1 MKNTCPLERPAHFA
15 AALLVSAL
23 LLAGCSRSDHP
34 AGTIVLSGN
43 IEVTDAQLGFKLP
56 GRVAERLVSEG
67 DKVNAGQLIAKLDDA
82 EQKEEVAL
90 RQAEVGVAQAALA
103 ELEAGSRPQ
112 EIAAAEATLRSAEA
126 ERERA
131 HLDFNRQQQLREH
144 DAIADRQIEASR
156 AQLTVAE
163 AHAAEAAAHLKLVQE
178 GPRAETIQQARARV
192 AQARAALE
200 LAQTRLDE
208 TNLTSPLTGVVL
220 SHNVEPGEFV
230 AAGTPIVT
238 VADIAHTWVRAYI
251 DQTDLGRIR
260 LGEKVAVHTDT
271 FPHKAYDGTI
281 GFIASEA
288 EFTPKT
294 VQTQK
299 ERVKLVF
306 RIKVEVANPND
317 ELKPGMPADVTIPA
331 ASSEGVACP
340 RPATFTFTF
349 TFTFTSGARHPHREP
364 LAHLRR
370 SHRR

>member
-1 MKNTCPLERPAHFA
+1 MKNTCPHKRPARPA
-15 AALLVSAL
+15 AALLATAL
-23 LLAGCSRSDHP
+23 LFTGCSRPGHRTGDI
-34 AGTIVLSGN
+34 ALSGN
-43 IEVTDAQLGFKLP
+43 IEVTDAQLGFKIP
-56 GRVAERLVSEG
+56 GRVTERLVSEG
-67 DKVNAGQLIAKLDDA
+67 DKVSSGQLIAKLDDA
-82 EQKEEVAL
+82 EQKEEVSL
-90 RQAEVGVAQAALA
+90 RQAEVGVAAAALA

-112 EIAAAEATLRSAEA
+112 EIAAAQATVKSADA

-131 HLDFNRQQQLREH
+131 RLDFNRQQQLRAR
-144 DAIADRQIEASR
+144 DVIADRQIEASR

-163 AHAAEAAAHLKLVQE
+163 AHAAEAAEHLKLVQA

-192 AQARAALE
+192 EQARAALQ

-208 TNLTSPLTGVVL
+208 TRLTSPLTGVVL
-220 SHNVEPGEFV
+220 SHNIEPGEFA

-238 VADIAHTWVRAYI
+238 VADIAHTWVRAYV

-260 LGEKVAVHTDT
+260 LGQKVAVRTDT
-271 FPHKAYDGTI
+271 FPNKTYDGTI

-317 ELKPGMPADVTIPA
+317 ELKPGMPADVTI
-331 ASSEGVACP
+331 S
-340 RPATFTFTF
+340 TK
-349 TFTFTSGARHPHREP
+349 
-364 LAHLRR
+364 
-370 SHRR
+370 